1 MLDDVLGGN
10 VLDDDPP
17 DDDESVKECARRL
30 FALATPATALPSIPG
45 RRAKRRGS
53 IGLGK

>member
-1 MLDDVLGGN
+1 VLDDDVP
-10 VLDDDPP
+10 DDDPP
-17 DDDESVKECARRL
+17 DDDVLGKECVKRL
-30 FALATPATALPSIPG
+30 FAFATPATALPSIPG